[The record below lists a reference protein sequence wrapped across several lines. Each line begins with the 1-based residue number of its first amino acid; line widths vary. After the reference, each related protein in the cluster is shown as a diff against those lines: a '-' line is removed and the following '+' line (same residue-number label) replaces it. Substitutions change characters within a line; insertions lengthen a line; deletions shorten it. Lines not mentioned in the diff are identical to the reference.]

1 LLSFFAV
8 FRQPD
13 QRRVLLSAQAMSPS
27 TSPQVA
33 RVVLWCDVA
42 PKVDSAASGR
52 ISAMN
57 HRTAKIILERV
68 LSSPANV
75 SLPDFDEAMRWVE
88 GKNTIRLLD
97 TGTDRGVYT
106 SQFVAAAAEMR
117 VLRQL
122 LAHGWFRGTTESAQR
137 VLRLLGQ
144 ISLLDMVSSKGIDLW
159 ERGLNKLRQ
168 TPPQTQA
175 IIKLSFRYV
184 ISILGLLSFAGLLAL
199 IAWWFITT
207 RPPT

>member
-1 LLSFFAV
+1 
-8 FRQPD
+8 
-13 QRRVLLSAQAMSPS
+13 
-27 TSPQVA
+27 
-33 RVVLWCDVA
+33 
-42 PKVDSAASGR
+42 
-52 ISAMN
+52 MN
-57 HRTAKIILERV
+57 HRTVKIILEKV

-75 SLPDFDEAMRWVE
+75 SLPDFDEAIRWVE
-88 GKNTIRLLD
+88 GRGTILLLD
-97 TGTDRGVYT
+97 RGTHRGLYT
-106 SQFVAAAAEMR
+106 SQFVAAAVEMR

-137 VLRLLGQ
+137 VLGLLGQ

-159 ERGLNKLRQ
+159 ERCLTKLRQ

-199 IAWWFITT
+199 VTWWFITT
-207 RPPT
+207 PPPT

>member
-1 LLSFFAV
+1 M
-8 FRQPD
+8 RG
-13 QRRVLLSAQAMSPS
+13 S
-27 TSPQVA
+27 TSTCADGGIGHGPLCYV
-33 RVVLWCDVA
+33 
-42 PKVDSAASGR
+42 P
-52 ISAMN
+52 AMT
-57 HRTAKIILERV
+57 HGTVRIILEKV
-68 LSSPANV
+68 ISSPANV
-75 SLPDFDEAMRWVE
+75 DLPDFDEAIRWVE
-88 GKNTIRLLD
+88 SRNTIRLLD
-97 TGTDRGVYT
+97 RRTDRGVYT
-106 SQFVAAAAEMR
+106 SQFVAAAVEMR

-144 ISLLDMVSSKGIDLW
+144 ISLLDLVSSKGLDLW

-175 IIKLSFRYV
+175 VIKLSFRYL

-207 RPPT
+207 PPPQ

>member
-1 LLSFFAV
+1 
-8 FRQPD
+8 
-13 QRRVLLSAQAMSPS
+13 
-27 TSPQVA
+27 
-33 RVVLWCDVA
+33 
-42 PKVDSAASGR
+42 
-52 ISAMN
+52 MN
-57 HRTAKIILERV
+57 HRTVKIILEKV

-75 SLPDFDEAMRWVE
+75 SLPDFDEAIRWVE
-88 GKNTIRLLD
+88 GRGTILLLD
-97 TGTDRGVYT
+97 RGTHRGLYT
-106 SQFVAAAAEMR
+106 SQFVAAALEMR

-137 VLRLLGQ
+137 VLGLLGQ

-159 ERGLNKLRQ
+159 ERCLTKLRQ

-199 IAWWFITT
+199 ITWWFITT
-207 RPPT
+207 PPPT